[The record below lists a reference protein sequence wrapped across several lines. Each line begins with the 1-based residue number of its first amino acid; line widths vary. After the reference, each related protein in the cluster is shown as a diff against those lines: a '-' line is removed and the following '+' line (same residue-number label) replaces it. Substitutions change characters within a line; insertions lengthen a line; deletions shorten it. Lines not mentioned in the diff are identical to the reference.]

1 MRIISL
7 LHSEHD
13 SGICSFVTFSKS
25 FNINIS
31 FLKNNDYLCDR
42 IEQ

>member
-1 MRIISL
+1 MRIICL
-7 LHSEHD
+7 PHSEHD
-13 SGICSFVTFSKS
+13 NGICSFVTFSKS

-31 FLKNNDYLCDR
+31 FLKNNDYLCDK